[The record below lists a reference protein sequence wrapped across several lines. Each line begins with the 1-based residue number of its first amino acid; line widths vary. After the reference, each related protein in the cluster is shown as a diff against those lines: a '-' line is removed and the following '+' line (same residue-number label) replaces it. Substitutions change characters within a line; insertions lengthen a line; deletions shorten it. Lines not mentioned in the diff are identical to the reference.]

1 MNLESLARTVGGY
14 VRTLDQDKRDSIAGL
29 IDYLIPVG
37 EAVDALQKGII
48 DVANAFSDA
57 VEGVDGDEASDY
69 HCWTCKMNDAPVEE
83 LDLADM
89 LRYIERYH
97 DKPGVA
103 TYATYLLSQDP
114 ERVSWSGTN
123 IVKWYEQAR
132 DASNPSQWDRHRL

>member
-1 MNLESLARTVGGY
+1 VAEVLDNIKDTISQIQDSLHDMANGFEGG
-14 VRTLDQDKRDSIAGL
+14 TD
-29 IDYLIPVG
+29 
-37 EAVDALQKGII
+37 
-48 DVANAFSDA
+48 
-57 VEGVDGDEASDY
+57 DEDDY
-69 HCWTCKMNDAPVEE
+69 HCWTCKMNDAPVED

-114 ERVSWSGTN
+114 ERLSWSGTN

-132 DASNPSQWDRHRL
+132 DASNPSQWDKAEEV